1 MTIAD
6 RFIGRF
12 RFGSVRFTAG
22 THSQFNNDYNN
33 NINVVAS
40 PHVIYIY
47 RHAHSATLKRERF
60 YFSMLYTLF
69 KGNTRRT
76 IYSTERPS
84 VGARAWK
91 NRFTAIDTTY
101 RYDSCTYI
109 CIMYNNNIMM

>member
-76 IYSTERPS
+76 IIAPNGRALVHERGKIVSPPSTQRTGMIHVLIS
-84 VGARAWK
+84 V
-91 NRFTAIDTTY
+91 
-101 RYDSCTYI
+101 
-109 CIMYNNNIMM
+109 